1 MFLSSFYKTGR
12 CLTKLPFKGDTC
24 RYILLLLISYWLLI
38 ISNIAK
44 EVEIVVITG
53 LIIVLLLVLAVPFI
67 SRTVE
72 ENLEPFLFI
81 MGLAASIISGI
92 MSKDLALKALEEP
105 IMIASAVF
113 IAGALFYLLHD
124 KFQTFINLILKR
136 IPLAVF
142 VFLTITLLGMLS
154 SVITAIIASIVLVEI
169 IYLLPLVRKQ
179 KIVVCIIACF
189 SIGLGAALTPIGEPL
204 ATIAI
209 SKLDESFFYLLD
221 LLGKYIFPA
230 LIAFGILGGV
240 YVARSNK
247 NSKQEDKTSDAAVQ
261 EEEVEQE
268 TWKGII
274 IRALKV
280 YLFVMALVFL
290 GEGFQ
295 PLIDKYVLGL
305 SPQLLYW
312 VNMISAVLDNATLT
326 AAEISRQMTDTQVTA
341 IIMGLLISGGMLIP
355 GNIPNIVSAS
365 KLRISS
371 KEWAV
376 WGVPLG
382 LVTMLIY
389 FVILF

>member
-1 MFLSSFYKTGR
+1 M
-12 CLTKLPFKGDTC
+12 
-24 RYILLLLISYWLLI
+24 IQM
-38 ISNIAK
+38 
-44 EVEIVVITG
+44 VITG
-53 LIIVLLLVLAVPFI
+53 LIIILLLVLAIPFI
-67 SRTVE
+67 SKTVE

-81 MGLAASIISGI
+81 MGLAAAFISGI
-92 MSKDLALKALEEP
+92 MNIELAIKALEEP

-113 IAGALFYLLHD
+113 AAGALFFLLHK
-124 KFQTFINLILKR
+124 KFQTFINMVLQKV
-136 IPLAVF
+136 PLAVL
-142 VFLTITLLGMLS
+142 VFLAIVLLGLLS
-154 SVITAIIASIVLVEI
+154 SVITAIVAAIILVEI
-169 IYLLPLVRKQ
+169 IYLLPLQRNQ
-179 KIVVCIIACF
+179 KIVVCIIACY

-209 SKLDESFFYLLD
+209 SKLDESFFYLFY
-221 LLGKYIFPA
+221 LLGKYIIPA
-230 LIAFGILGGV
+230 VIGFGIFGAV
-240 YVARSNK
+240 YVAR
-247 NSKQEDKTSDAAVQ
+247 TSQSSTRGNTDETA
-261 EEEVEQE
+261 EEEEIVEQE

-274 IRALKV
+274 VRALKV

-326 AAEISRQMTDTQVTA
+326 AAEISNQMTDTQVTA
-341 IIMGLLISGGMLIP
+341 IITGLLISGGMLIP
-355 GNIPNIVSAS
+355 GNIPNIISAS

-389 FVILF
+389 FIIIF

>member
-1 MFLSSFYKTGR
+1 M
-12 CLTKLPFKGDTC
+12 
-24 RYILLLLISYWLLI
+24 
-38 ISNIAK
+38 
-44 EVEIVVITG
+44 VITG
-53 LIIVLLLVLAVPFI
+53 LIIVLLLVLTVPFV
-67 SRTVE
+67 SKRVE

-81 MGLAASIISGI
+81 MGLAAAFISGI
-92 MSKDLALKALEEP
+92 MSTELVVKALEEP
-105 IMIASAVF
+105 IMITAAVF
-113 IAGALFYLLHD
+113 VAGALFYLLHD
-124 KFQTFINLILKR
+124 KFQDFMNMILKKVP
-136 IPLAVF
+136 ISIFIFLVIAV
-142 VFLTITLLGMLS
+142 LGLLS
-154 SVITAIIASIVLVEI
+154 SIITAIIASIILVEI
-169 IYLLPLVRKQ
+169 IYLLPLERKQ

-209 SKLDESFFYLLD
+209 SKLDESFFYLFD
-221 LLGKYIFPA
+221 LLARYVIPA
-230 LIAFGILGGV
+230 VFAFGIIGAV
-240 YVARSNK
+240 YIARTGSGPAQGNTV
-247 NSKQEDKTSDAAVQ
+247 EIADG
-261 EEEVEQE
+261 EEEVIEQE

-274 IRALKV
+274 LRALKI

-290 GEGFQ
+290 GEGFA

-326 AAEISRQMTDTQVTA
+326 AAEISRQMNDTQITA

-382 LVTMLIY
+382 LVTMLLF

>member
-1 MFLSSFYKTGR
+1 MV
-12 CLTKLPFKGDTC
+12 
-24 RYILLLLISYWLLI
+24 
-38 ISNIAK
+38 IA
-44 EVEIVVITG
+44 G
-53 LIIVLLLVLAVPFI
+53 LIVVLLLVLTVPFI
-67 SRTVE
+67 SKQVE

-81 MGLAASIISGI
+81 MGLAAAFISGI
-92 MSKDLALKALEEP
+92 MSTELVLQALEEP
-105 IMIASAVF
+105 IMITAAVF
-113 IAGALFYLLHD
+113 VAGALFYLLHN
-124 KFQTFINLILKR
+124 KFQDFIDMILKNM
-136 IPLAVF
+136 PLTVF
-142 VFLTITLLGMLS
+142 VFLVIVVLGLLS
-154 SVITAIIASIVLVEI
+154 SIITAIIASIILVEI
-169 IYLLPLVRKQ
+169 IYLLPLERKQ

-209 SKLDESFFYLLD
+209 SKLDQSFFYLFD
-221 LLGKYIFPA
+221 LLARYVIPA
-230 LIAFGILGGV
+230 VFAFGIIGAV
-240 YVARSNK
+240 YIARTGPVPARKDN
-247 NSKQEDKTSDAAVQ
+247 EEMAAE
-261 EEEVEQE
+261 EEEVIEQE
-268 TWKGII
+268 TWRGII
-274 IRALKV
+274 VRALKI

-326 AAEISRQMTDTQVTA
+326 AAEISKQMTENQVTA

-371 KEWAV
+371 KEWAM

-382 LVTMLIY
+382 LVTMLIF
-389 FVILF
+389 FVIIF